1 MIKYE
6 PFDGF
11 QTAFFLFFTIC
22 QSKTAN
28 YQFIKHKLNRQQ

>member
-1 MIKYE
+1 MIKYG

-22 QSKTAN
+22 QETVQKSVS
-28 YQFIKHKLNRQQ
+28 I